1 MSKALMEKVAIAKGR
16 ELGKVLKQQFVVLAM
31 VM

>member
-16 ELGKVLKQQFVVLAM
+16 ELGEVPKRQSVALVM